1 MIIACLVILSV
12 SAYVFARVSY
22 NLDNPNTANS
32 NMVKPKRDVP
42 YEKLLTDRDGILKVQ
57 KDIDTIIIGSGIGG
71 LTTAT
76 F

>member
-22 NLDNPNTANS
+22 NLDNPRHYKL

-42 YEKLLTDRDGILKVQ
+42 EEKLLTDHYGILKVQ
-57 KDIDTIIIGSGIGG
+57 KDIDT
-71 LTTAT
+71 LLLAQV
-76 F
+76 